1 MTCWSVKRRKT
12 DYVDGRLR
20 PGERSRLEAHLQNCD
35 SCDLE
40 INEMRSVRSSLR
52 NLLKPDAP
60 AALRTRLR
68 VIASYERHVLLETNG
83 SRVRR
88 VWNNWKFRINQMMR
102 PLTIPATGGL
112 LSSLLLFGA
121 LALTI
126 STTTRAVQYEVP
138 VYYENHID
146 PNLVPLELRSSV
158 FLTLS
163 LDGSGRITDYAV
175 QQGESKSFVGDPA
188 RLQGNNISLPEFPER
203 SRSGDISISF
213 IPVVYRP

>member
-1 MTCWSVKRRKT
+1 MTCWTVKRRKT

-20 PGERSRLEAHLQNCD
+20 PGERSRVEAHLQICD
-35 SCDLE
+35 PCDLE
-40 INEMRSVRSSLR
+40 INELRSVRSSLR
-52 NLLKPDAP
+52 NLLRPDAP
-60 AALRTRLR
+60 ANLRTRLR
-68 VIASYERHVLLETNG
+68 VIASSERQMLVESNG
-83 SRVRR
+83 SRLRWIWNSWKLR
-88 VWNNWKFRINQMMR
+88 VNQLMR

-121 LALTI
+121 LALTV
-126 STTTRAVQYEVP
+126 STTRRAVQYEVP

-175 QQGESKSFVGDPA
+175 QQGESRSFVADPA